1 MKQKIVYNLKPVVF
15 ALFAALCVGSAMAG
29 DRGVFWSRPPEISV
43 SPNGLVTVKSGT
55 ANNYTWSQ
63 EDSGHDQTTYNAAVN
78 GLTCED
84 RLEYTLVTTEGETIT
99 REIIV
104 KEAYSV
110 TNVGWHGPTLDV
122 DYTHQIEEWGSHQVI
137 SGSVTYKAILNKSVS
152 STIDYN
158 DKQDRDKFI
167 YSGYDFEMS
176 GVISTS
182 CTWDNSKNCFVVLG
196 SAIAD
201 SVRVQYVLG
210 GMDLTT
216 SSELL
221 ESKTAS
227 VSGNEYRI
235 EIPYTDDRK
244 LIWRVYAI
252 EDGSESLYSDNSQ
265 KSVFEKIR
273 WDNSRVTYTWQG
285 GPEEGNWT
293 DSFNWSTDVSE
304 AWGYPGTKGESYY
317 CTFVRFESDAVV
329 DLNKGEYT
337 LIDGGASL
345 YFEPGINVV
354 LKNGTLGLHSSY
366 VIGAAGTTVEYNN
379 MKLIYTKEGP
389 DTHTNLSFADGS
401 TNIFSG
407 TINCPLNYLPVK
419 SNTKVVFKDGEIKTE
434 YSNSGFSN
442 LDSHEVEINN
452 AAWLIKVNNST
463 TGATRG
469 IAGVVKFRDGVDRQ
483 SQLKVESK
491 KALMLQGTYDFV
503 LSSDREYTHYVE
515 AGKAHTYVDNTG
527 HTTYKCNIKVDATEL
542 VGKAKVPLMKFT
554 DVDNYTEETMAQMVD
569 PANNYLTVVVNGK
582 TVKNAKQ
589 GASLVWE
596 NNVLYYAQDPVIGFS
611 IIVR

>member
-1 MKQKIVYNLKPVVF
+1 MKNTIISKLKRLAL

-29 DRGVFWSRPPEISV
+29 DRGVFWSRPPEINV
-43 SPNGLVTVKSGT
+43 SPDGLITINKGT

-63 EDSGHDQTTYNAAVN
+63 GDSGHDQTTYNAAVN

-110 TNVGWHGPTLDV
+110 TNVGWHGPTLDS

-137 SGSVTYKAILNKSVS
+137 SVSVTYKAILNKSVS
-152 STIDYN
+152 STIDYEN
-158 DKQDRDKFI
+158 KQDRDKFI
-167 YSGYDFEMS
+167 YSGYNFEMS
-176 GVISTS
+176 GVLSTS

-196 SAIAD
+196 NAIAD
-201 SVRVQYVLG
+201 SVKIEYALG
-210 GMDLTT
+210 GMDLTM
-216 SSELL
+216 SSELV
-221 ESKTAS
+221 ESKTVS
-227 VSGNEYRI
+227 TSGNEYRI

-252 EDGSESLYSDNSQ
+252 EDGDESLYVDNSQ

-317 CTFVRFESDAVV
+317 CTFVRFESDAFV

-379 MKLIYTKEGP
+379 VKLIYTKEGP

-452 AAWLIKVNNST
+452 ATWLIKVNNST

-483 SQLKVESK
+483 AQLMVQSK

-515 AGKAHTYVDNTG
+515 VGNAYAYVKDGKATI
-527 HTTYKCNIKVDATEL
+527 YKCNIKVDATAL
-542 VGKAKVPLMKFT
+542 IGKAKVPLMKFT
-554 DVDNYTEETMAQMVD
+554 DVDNYTNEIMAEMVD
-569 PANNYLTVVVNGK
+569 SANNYLTVVVNGK

-596 NNVLYYAQDPVIGFS
+596 NNVLYYTQDPVVGFRV
-611 IIVR
+611 IVR

>member
-1 MKQKIVYNLKPVVF
+1 MKNTIISKLKRLAL
-15 ALFAALCVGSAMAG
+15 ALFAALCVGSAMA
-29 DRGVFWSRPPEISV
+29 RGVFWSRPPEINV
-43 SPNGLVTVKSGT
+43 SPNGLITVKSGT
-55 ANNYTWSQ
+55 ANNYTWSK
-63 EDSGHDQTTYNAAVN
+63 DNSGLGTTAYNAAVN

-110 TNVGWHGPTLDV
+110 TNVGWHGPTLDS

-137 SGSVTYKAILNKSVS
+137 SVSVTYKAILNKSVS

-158 DKQDRDKFI
+158 NKQNRDKFI

-176 GVISTS
+176 GVLSTS

-216 SSELL
+216 SSELI
-221 ESKTAS
+221 ESKTVSA
-227 VSGNEYRI
+227 SGNEYRI

-252 EDGSESLYSDNSQ
+252 EDGDESLYVDNSQ

-345 YFEPGINVV
+345 YFAPGINVV

-379 MKLIYTKEGP
+379 MKLIYTTGSP
-389 DTHTNLSFADGS
+389 DNHTNLSFADGS

-407 TINCPLNYLPVK
+407 TI
-419 SNTKVVFKDGEIKTE
+419 I
-434 YSNSGFSN
+434 
-442 LDSHEVEINN
+442 
-452 AAWLIKVNNST
+452 
-463 TGATRG
+463 
-469 IAGVVKFRDGVDRQ
+469 
-483 SQLKVESK
+483 
-491 KALMLQGTYDFV
+491 V
-503 LSSDREYTHYVE
+503 L
-515 AGKAHTYVDNTG
+515 
-527 HTTYKCNIKVDATEL
+527 
-542 VGKAKVPLMKFT
+542 
-554 DVDNYTEETMAQMVD
+554 
-569 PANNYLTVVVNGK
+569 
-582 TVKNAKQ
+582 
-589 GASLVWE
+589 
-596 NNVLYYAQDPVIGFS
+596 
-611 IIVR
+611 